1 MQESDAAIVRGPIL
15 AGYLQM
21 LIQQIEWGEL
31 DFLVFDL
38 PPGRAIFSLRLLS
51 KLRLPVLLSLR
62 HLRKFP

>member
-38 PPGRAIFSLRLLS
+38 PPGTGDIQLTLTQQTPLTGA
-51 KLRLPVLLSLR
+51 VVVTT
-62 HLRKFP
+62 LRKFP